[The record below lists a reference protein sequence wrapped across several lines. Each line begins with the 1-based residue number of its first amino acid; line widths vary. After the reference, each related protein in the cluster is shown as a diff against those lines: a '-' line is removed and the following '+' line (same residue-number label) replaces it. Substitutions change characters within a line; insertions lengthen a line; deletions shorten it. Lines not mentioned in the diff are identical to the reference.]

1 MFSSILDLL
10 VMNNPDINKI
20 IIEITKELTSH
31 GINKV
36 LEEVW
41 YVGRLLFALERTE
54 AITKP
59 KLVNL
64 IKDLLEIK
72 HFN

>member
-20 IIEITKELTSH
+20 IIEITRELTSH

-41 YVGRLLFALERTE
+41 YVGRLLFAL
-54 AITKP
+54 
-59 KLVNL
+59 
-64 IKDLLEIK
+64 
-72 HFN
+72 